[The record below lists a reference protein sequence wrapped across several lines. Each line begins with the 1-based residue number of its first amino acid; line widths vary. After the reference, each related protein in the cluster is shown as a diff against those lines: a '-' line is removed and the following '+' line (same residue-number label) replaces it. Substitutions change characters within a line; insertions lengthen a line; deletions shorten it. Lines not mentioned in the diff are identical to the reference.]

1 MMLVGRLING
11 GGGGG
16 GSHGRVVSVV
26 CSSVA
31 SLRSSPICSLSFI
44 MPTSARVHANQMF
57 YTHLQHIANT
67 QERVIG
73 IDIKVQADGLPI
85 STLEQVRDLTLRP
98 VLPLLGVRVRVCVP
112 PPPTGDRQCGGR
124 SQRFR
129 STFAQV

>member
-57 YTHLQHIANT
+57 YVPPPPTHRKHP
-67 QERVIG
+67 ERVVG
-73 IDIKVQADGLPI
+73 IDIKVQEDGLPI
-85 STLEQVRDLTLRP
+85 
-98 VLPLLGVRVRVCVP
+98 
-112 PPPTGDRQCGGR
+112 TGLKL
-124 SQRFR
+124 SSRFVT
-129 STFAQV
+129 SHSAL